1 MPRGWDGAGSL
12 PLFLRQTNTPYQT
25 WYTGEQNSSLAV
37 LAFLLQQNSAV
48 SGLAMCPHS
57 LPVWGL
63 WSWPYSHIALLRVIP
78 NEIKH
83 ILAKLIIYTRMPWHL
98 FRHKLLC
105 SDIYPD
111 SSCQIF
117 WHTFRHLSWHVVWL
131 GLTCGLTFILTIWV
145 FLGHMFWQWSWYQFW
160 HLICK
165 IFI

>member
-1 MPRGWDGAGSL
+1 LLFLLFFCNKLSRLWAGHVPTQPASLGSL
-12 PLFLRQTNTPYQT
+12 VLTI
-25 WYTGEQNSSLAV
+25 LAHC
-37 LAFLLQQNSAV
+37 FTSCDPQWN
-48 SGLAMCPHS
+48 
-57 LPVWGL
+57 
-63 WSWPYSHIALLRVIP
+63 
-78 NEIKH
+78 KH